1 MEAFHF
7 LRPLWF
13 LALIPALWLLIVLWR
28 RQRSGSAWHA
38 VFDQQLLSRLWLESP
53 GKSSRL
59 PLLLLATGW
68 LLAIVI
74 LAGPV
79 WERQPEPVWHAQL
92 SRVLILDLSQSMDA
106 RDLTPSRLERA
117 RFKIMDIL
125 DRSREGRT
133 GLVVFAG
140 EPHIVTP
147 LTEDND
153 TIKNL
158 MTALSTDIMPAQGN
172 FAAPALQMAG
182 ELLSLKGILRGELLL
197 ITDGIDDPAAT
208 LEQARQLREQGH
220 ALSVLGVGTELGGA
234 IMNNGVAE
242 VIRFDAEPLQELARA
257 GGGAFSTLTADDAD
271 LNRLIPEI
279 TASGD
284 FDPMESS
291 AGGVE
296 RWVEHGVWL
305 IPIIAVLA
313 AFAFRRG
320 WLLGFAVLFITPPPA
335 YAFGWKD
342 LWLRADQQ
350 AQRQL
355 QQGDAQTAAQQ
366 FRDADWRGMALYEAG
381 DYEAAAQAFAESND
395 IESRYNRGNALAR
408 VGELQQ
414 AIDTYRDVLQQNPG
428 HEDAKANLELLEKLF
443 QDQQQQRQQQQ
454 GDDSSQ
460 SDDDGE
466 QSQENQ
472 DNDNG
477 NGNDAEENTEQQPD
491 LKEPEDGKDSD
502 QDENQNDEQQNE
514 TVQSEQDDH
523 QQDGQEEQDQESG
536 IQQPESQQPLMPE
549 DSVMEDDQLPSEE
562 DIALEQWLRQIPEDP
577 SGLLRRKFML
587 EHMQRKQR

>member
-125 DRSREGRT
+125 DRSQEGRT

-158 MTALSTDIMPAQGN
+158 MTALSTDIMPAPGN

-182 ELLSLKGILRGELLL
+182 ELLNLKGILQGELLL

-208 LEQARQLREQGH
+208 LALARQLREQGH

-242 VIRFDAEPLQELARA
+242 VIRFDAGPLQELARA
-257 GGGAFSTLTADDAD
+257 GGGTFSKLTADDAD
-271 LNRLIPEI
+271 LNHLIPEI
-279 TASGD
+279 TFSGEYD
-284 FDPMESS
+284 SVESS
-291 AGGVE
+291 AGGIE

-305 IPIIAVLA
+305 MPLIVVLA
-313 AFAFRRG
+313 AFTFRRG
-320 WLLGFAVLFITPPPA
+320 WLLGFAVFFITPPPA

-350 AQRQL
+350 AQRHL

-366 FRDADWRGMALYEAG
+366 FHDADWRGMALYEAG
-381 DYEAAAQAFAESND
+381 DYEAAAQAFAESSD

-408 VGELQQ
+408 AGELQQ
-414 AIDTYRDVLQQNPG
+414 AIDAYRDVLQQNPG
-428 HEDAKANLELLEKLF
+428 HEDAQANLELLEKLL
-443 QDQQQQRQQQQ
+443 QDQQQQQ

-460 SDDDGE
+460 QNDDSE
-466 QSQENQ
+466 QSQENKESQENQ
-472 DNDNG
+472 DNDAG
-477 NGNDAEENTEQQPD
+477 SDAEENAEQQPD
-491 LKEPEDGKDSD
+491 LKGLEDGKDSD
-502 QDENQNDEQQNE
+502 QDESQNDQQQNE
-514 TVQSEQDDH
+514 VVQSEQDD
-523 QQDGQEEQDQESG
+523 QQQEGQD
-536 IQQPESQQPLMPE
+536 QQPENRQPPMPE
-549 DSVMEDDQLPSEE
+549 DSVMEDEQHLSEE

>member
-208 LEQARQLREQGH
+208 LAQTRQLREQGH
-220 ALSVLGVGTELGGA
+220 TLSVLGVGTELGGA

-257 GGGAFSTLTADDAD
+257 GGGAFSKLTADDAD

-381 DYEAAAQAFAESND
+381 DYEAAAKAFAESND

-477 NGNDAEENTEQQPD
+477 NDAEENAEQQPD

>member
-28 RQRSGSAWHA
+28 RQRSGSAWQT

-79 WERQPEPVWHAQL
+79 WERQPEPIWHAQL

-158 MTALSTDIMPAQGN
+158 MTALSTDIMPAPGN

-182 ELLSLKGILRGELLL
+182 ELLNLKGVLRGELLL

-208 LEQARQLREQGH
+208 LAQARQLREQGH

-242 VIRFDAEPLQELARA
+242 VIRFDAGPLQELARA
-257 GGGAFSTLTADDAD
+257 GGGMFSTLTADDAD
-271 LNRLIPEI
+271 LNRLLPEI
-279 TASGD
+279 TASGE
-284 FDPMESS
+284 FDSVESS
-291 AGGVE
+291 VGGIE
-296 RWVEHGVWL
+296 RWAAAGCW
-305 IPIIAVLA
+305 VLPCCLSRRHRRMRWAGRIYGCVPTSRPNNIFNKAMRRQPRSSFATRIGA
-313 AFAFRRG
+313 AWPYMKQEIMKPPRRR
-320 WLLGFAVLFITPPPA
+320 LPNPVMLNPVITA
-335 YAFGWKD
+335 AMR
-342 LWLRADQQ
+342 LRAPVICNRRLMRI
-350 AQRQL
+350 AMSCRRIPVMKTL
-355 QQGDAQTAAQQ
+355 RPILNCWRNCCRINSNNRKEMINHSLTMTA
-366 FRDADWRGMALYEAG
+366 
-381 DYEAAAQAFAESND
+381 
-395 IESRYNRGNALAR
+395 SRIRKIRKVRKMIRATIMKKMPN
-408 VGELQQ
+408 
-414 AIDTYRDVLQQNPG
+414 
-428 HEDAKANLELLEKLF
+428 
-443 QDQQQQRQQQQ
+443 
-454 GDDSSQ
+454 SSM
-460 SDDDGE
+460 
-466 QSQENQ
+466 
-472 DNDNG
+472 
-477 NGNDAEENTEQQPD
+477 
-491 LKEPEDGKDSD
+491 
-502 QDENQNDEQQNE
+502 
-514 TVQSEQDDH
+514 
-523 QQDGQEEQDQESG
+523 
-536 IQQPESQQPLMPE
+536 I
-549 DSVMEDDQLPSEE
+549 
-562 DIALEQWLRQIPEDP
+562 
-577 SGLLRRKFML
+577 
-587 EHMQRKQR
+587 

>member
-208 LEQARQLREQGH
+208 LAQTRQLREQGH
-220 ALSVLGVGTELGGA
+220 TLSVLGVGTELGGA

-428 HEDAKANLELLEKLF
+428 HEDAKANLELLEKLL
-443 QDQQQQRQQQQ
+443 QDQQQE
-454 GDDSSQ
+454 GDESSQ

-477 NGNDAEENTEQQPD
+477 NGNDAEENTEQQPV
-491 LKEPEDGKDSD
+491 LKESEDSNDSD

-536 IQQPESQQPLMPE
+536 IQQPESQQPLMP
-549 DSVMEDDQLPSEE
+549 DDNAMEDDQLPSEE